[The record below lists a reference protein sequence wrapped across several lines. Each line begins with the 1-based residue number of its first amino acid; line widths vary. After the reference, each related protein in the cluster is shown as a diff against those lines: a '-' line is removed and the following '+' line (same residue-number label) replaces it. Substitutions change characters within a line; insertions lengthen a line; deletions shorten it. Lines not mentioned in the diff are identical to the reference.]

1 MTFFDPRHPERMTA
15 DQQKQYNEFL
25 KAYPQLASKMD
36 TSREL
41 NTPLVQ
47 AASRGEVQGKPLPT
61 FADGSVNYA
70 ELRDDEDDFP
80 NLEAIEA
87 QQKQQPQRFRDR
99 PLGTMNI
106 AEEPPEPS
114 LKQDAER
121 ERHFR
126 EKLRAEREAPTPPR
140 VPPSR
145 TPPPSF
151 EEPPP
156 PPKKKVKFSPVG
168 KRHPVLQRMRESLGM
183 EELERR
189 ESIEIQGVTYTMSRL
204 VREEITKSVAMATAK
219 AETDAV
225 LRSHIETAIV
235 AFSVRE
241 IDGVE
246 TPEVFEVPAHD
257 YSLAKDREAPLTV
270 DERKA
275 RGAKLLFDFL
285 TEGPT
290 ELTESLLTF
299 YDQNYP
305 PVNLLSADTSLALCP
320 ASGCNYRAIIPSK
333 AVRFCPLHGD
343 ELRREETLPNPS

>member
-1 MTFFDPRHPERMTA
+1 MTFFDPRHPDRMTA
-15 DQQKQYNEFL
+15 EQQKQYNEFL

-61 FADGSVNYA
+61 LQDGSVNYA
-70 ELRDDEDDFP
+70 ELRDDEDFP
-80 NLEAIEA
+80 DLEAIEA
-87 QQKQQPQRFRDR
+87 QQKQPQRFHDR
-99 PLGTMNI
+99 PLGTMQI
-106 AEEPPEPS
+106 AEEPAA
-114 LKQDAER
+114 KDDDR
-121 ERHFR
+121 ERRFKDR
-126 EKLRAEREAPTPPR
+126 LRAEREASPPPR
-140 VPPSR
+140 VPPR
-145 TPPPSF
+145 TPPSSF

-168 KRHPVLQRMRESLGM
+168 KRHPVLQRMRDSLGM

-189 ESIEIQGVTYTMSRL
+189 EGIEIQGVTYTMSRL
-204 VREEITKSVAMATAK
+204 VREEITKSVAMATTK

-235 AFSVRE
+235 SFAVRE
-241 IDGVE
+241 IDGIE
-246 TPEVFEVPAHD
+246 TAEVFEVPAHD

-270 DERKA
+270 EERKA

-320 ASGCNYRAIIPSK
+320 ASGCSYRAIIPSK
-333 AVRFCPLHGD
+333 AVRFCPYHGD

>member
-47 AASRGEVQGKPLPT
+47 AASRGEVRGKPLPT
-61 FADGSVNYA
+61 LEDGSVDYA
-70 ELRDDEDDFP
+70 ELRDDEDFP
-80 NLEAIEA
+80 DLEAIEA
-87 QQKQQPQRFRDR
+87 QQKSQPQRFRDK
-99 PLGTMNI
+99 PLGTMQI

-114 LKQDAER
+114 LKHDEADR
-121 ERHFR
+121 ERRFR
-126 EKLRAEREAPTPPR
+126 EKLRAERESSPPRTPPR
-140 VPPSR
+140 TPPS
-145 TPPPSF
+145 SF

-156 PPKKKVKFSPVG
+156 PPKKKAKFSPVG
-168 KRHPVLQRMRESLGM
+168 KRHPVLQRMRDSLGM

-189 ESIEIQGVTYTMSRL
+189 EVIEIQGVTYNMSRL

-235 AFSVRE
+235 SFAVRE

-246 TPEVFEVPAHD
+246 TAEVFEVPAHD

-285 TEGPT
+285 AEGPT

-320 ASGCNYRAIIPSK
+320 ASGCSYRAIIPSK
-333 AVRFCPLHGD
+333 AVRFCPYHGD

>member
-1 MTFFDPRHPERMTA
+1 MTFFDPRHPDRMTA
-15 DQQKQYNEFL
+15 EQQKQYNEFL

-61 FADGSVNYA
+61 LQDGSVNYA
-70 ELRDDEDDFP
+70 DLRDDEDFP
-80 NLEAIEA
+80 DLEAIET
-87 QQKQQPQRFRDR
+87 QQKQPQRFHDK
-99 PLGTMNI
+99 PLGTMQI
-106 AEEPPEPS
+106 AEEPAA
-114 LKQDAER
+114 KDDDR
-121 ERHFR
+121 ERRFKDR
-126 EKLRAEREAPTPPR
+126 LRAEREASPPPR
-140 VPPSR
+140 VPPR
-145 TPPPSF
+145 TPPSSF

-168 KRHPVLQRMRESLGM
+168 KRHPVLQRMRDSLGM

-189 ESIEIQGVTYTMSRL
+189 EGIEIQGVTYTMSRL
-204 VREEITKSVAMATAK
+204 VREEITKAVAMATTK

-235 AFSVRE
+235 SFAVRE
-241 IDGVE
+241 IDGIE
-246 TPEVFEVPAHD
+246 TAEVFEVPAHD

-270 DERKA
+270 EERRA

-320 ASGCNYRAIIPSK
+320 ASGCSYRAIIPSK
-333 AVRFCPLHGD
+333 AVRFCPYHGD